1 MKKYIILLS
10 LMLLS
15 FSFLSA
21 NTPYWQWAKQ
31 AGGTEA
37 DMGRG
42 IIVDSN
48 GNTYVTG
55 YFEGTVVFGTQTLMS
70 GGDSDIFV
78 SKFDV
83 SGNWLWTAQAGGTS
97 ADQGH
102 GINVDAS
109 GNVYVCGDFHG
120 TALFGTTQL
129 TSSGSTDMF
138 VGKLDSN
145 GNWLWAK
152 KGGGTGYDW
161 STYQLG
167 LDQNNYIYI
176 TGAFAGTAAFGTT
189 TLTAVGNSEVYAASL
204 DSDGNWRWAVQSTG
218 SSGSLEYGC
227 AIATASDGTTYI
239 TGGFTNSVTFG
250 LSVLSTFS
258 TPDIYVAKL
267 NSSGIWQWAVQA
279 GDNTY
284 FPDFGQ
290 AVGIDASGNA
300 IIGGYFM
307 GTATFGTI
315 TLTSPGNPN
324 YDIFVAKIDGSGNWQ
339 WATMA
344 GCAGAGNDLVDALD
358 VDAEGNAYVT
368 GYFTTPAYFGD
379 DINLTGWANN
389 DIFCAKIDNSGD
401 WVWAQKA
408 GGYYHDCGY
417 AVSLDTND
425 NPILTGSFNDEAYFG
440 DDITFISNGEADIFV
455 GKLSSDAITGD
466 FNADGYVDASDLQLL
481 GDHWHFVT
489 ADPGWDAMYDLDPNG
504 IIDAGDL
511 QIFGDHWHEGIP
523 PTLLKDDEGKGPNV
537 GAGIEFDLDATTTGN
552 QHLTAISSQPAGAYI
567 RLDVYATGVHNLDTY
582 EFEVTYNSEELTYIS
597 SSATNPITFEQ
608 NILTTNG
615 GSAIGWMVDSSVS
628 GVLSIAYTLAGTDTL
643 EAPEGDGL
651 LGDIVF
657 QAQVNTYGTLG
668 FGDVYYYDTF
678 GVSDLITDTGT
689 ATLPVEL
696 SAFTATYNT
705 ENGYTTLEWTT
716 ASENDII
723 GFNVY
728 RSTEDEFDTSEK
740 INADIISGH
749 GTTTEINNYEF
760 VDLDQLNFGA
770 TYYYWLESV
779 EFGGISIV
787 YSSIE
792 LTPAEGTGGFVD
804 DFDDNVLRNYPNPVI
819 GSTTIEYAIKGML
832 RSEPV
837 EIKIYNMLGQLVG
850 TIEGRYGTATWNTG
864 ANATGIYFYKI
875 NTESYTD
882 IKKMMVTK

>member
-15 FSFLSA
+15 FSVLSA
-21 NTPYWQWAKQ
+21 QTPYWQWAKQ
-31 AGGTEA
+31 AGAEFA
-37 DMGRG
+37 DEGRG
-42 IIVDSN
+42 IFVDAN
-48 GNTYVTG
+48 GNTYVSG
-55 YFEGTVVFGTQTLMS
+55 YFSGTVVFGSQTLMS
-70 GGDSDIFV
+70 SGDTDIFI
-78 SKFDV
+78 SKIDV
-83 SGNWLWTAQAGGTS
+83 SGNWLWTAQAGGPS

-102 GINVDAS
+102 GINVDAI
-109 GNVYVCGDFHG
+109 GNVYVCGDFQS

-129 TSSGSTDMF
+129 ISSGSTDMF
-138 VGKLDSN
+138 VGKLDSS
-145 GNWLWAK
+145 GNWLWAN

-167 LDQNNYIYI
+167 LDQSNNIYV
-176 TGAFAGTAAFGTT
+176 TGAFAGSATFGAT
-189 TLTAVGNSEVYAASL
+189 TLTAVGTSEIYVASL
-204 DSDGNWRWAVQSTG
+204 DSDGAWRWSVQSTG
-218 SSGSLEYGC
+218 SGGSYEYGC

-239 TGGFTNSVTFG
+239 TGGFTNTVTFG
-250 LSVLSTFS
+250 LSVLSTFA

-267 NSSGIWQWAVQA
+267 NSSGAWQWAVQA

-290 AVGIDASGNA
+290 AVGIDALGNA

-324 YDIFVAKIDGSGNWQ
+324 YDIFVAKIDDSGNWQ

-344 GCAGAGNDLVDALD
+344 GCAGTGNDLVDALD
-358 VDAEGNAYVT
+358 VDADGNAYVT

-379 DINLTGWANN
+379 NITLTGWANN
-389 DIFCAKIDNSGD
+389 DIFCAKIDNNGD

-408 GGYYHDCGY
+408 GGYYHDSGY
-417 AVSLDTND
+417 AVSLDPND
-425 NPILTGSFNDEAYFG
+425 NCILTGSFNDVAYFG
-440 DDITFISNGEADIFV
+440 DDITFTSSGETDIFV
-455 GKLSSDAITGD
+455 GKLSTDAIVGD
-466 FNADGYVDASDLQLL
+466 FNGDGYVDASDLQLF
-481 GDHWHFVT
+481 GDHWHYVT

-504 IIDAGDL
+504 IIDAADL

-523 PTLLKDDEGKGPNV
+523 PLLLKGYAGKGPNA
-537 GAGIEFDLDATTTGN
+537 GAGIEFDLDANTYGN
-552 QHLTAISSQPAGAYI
+552 QNLTHIAPQAAGTYI

-582 EFEVTYNSEELTYIS
+582 EFEIVYDASELDYIS
-597 SSATNPITFEQ
+597 SSATNPLTFEG
-608 NILTTNG
+608 NILESEG
-615 GSAIGWMVDSSVS
+615 GTAVGWMVDDSTP
-628 GVLSIAYTLAGTDTL
+628 GILSIAYTLTGADTL

-651 LGDIVF
+651 VGDIVF
-657 QAQVNTYGTLG
+657 QALETTHGTLS

-705 ENGYTTLEWTT
+705 DYTTLAWTT
-716 ASENDII
+716 ASENDVI

-728 RSTEDEFDTSEK
+728 RNTEDEFDTSKK
-740 INADIISGH
+740 INAEIISGH
-749 GTTTEINNYEF
+749 GTTTEIHTYEF
-760 VDLDQLNFGA
+760 IDLDQLNFGT

-787 YSSIE
+787 CSSIDMIPE
-792 LTPAEGTGGFVD
+792 EGTGGFVN
-804 DFDDNVLRNYPNPVI
+804 DFKDSSLSNYPNPFTN
-819 GSTTIEYAIKGML
+819 STTISYSIKGML
-832 RSEPV
+832 KPEPV
-837 EIKIYNMLGQLVG
+837 EINIYNMLGQLVD
-850 TIEGRYGTATWNTG
+850 TIEGRNGTATWNT
-864 ANATGIYFYKI
+864 NDRSTGIYFYKL
-875 NTESYTD
+875 NTERYTE